1 MVISMKKYVDYVRIG
16 IKEYLV
22 YPSVV
27 WAKLFSKIIYLYLQF
42 CIWSAL
48 FASNSMKNPELNK
61 ADTLRYIVVATLVSA
76 VIECNVI
83 EKINAQIQSGNI
95 ATELI
100 RPIGFKRM
108 LFARHLGDTRV
119 KLLCY
124 PLPLIVLVKAC
135 ISLPLLCSG
144 QIGFGILSVF
154 LAYGI
159 QFLYSL
165 IIGLLAFWLIVTW
178 PINMLFGAIY
188 KLLSGAWIPV
198 TMFPE
203 TLYRINLLLPFRAIY
218 AIPVSILTSSMTII
232 EIWRSIGVQV
242 MWLVILYILV
252 QVIWHVG
259 RNKLIVQGG

>member
-1 MVISMKKYVDYVRIG
+1 MKKYVDHIRIG
-16 IKEYLV
+16 MKEYLV
-22 YPSVV
+22 YPSAV
-27 WAKLFSKIIYLYLQF
+27 WAKLFSKITYLYLQF

-61 ADTLRYIVVATLVSA
+61 ADTLRYIVVATIVST

-83 EKINAQIQSGNI
+83 EKVNAQIQSGNI

-108 LFARHLGDTRV
+108 LLARHLGDTAI
-119 KLLCY
+119 KLLY
-124 PLPLIVLVKAC
+124 YLVPLIVLIKASV
-135 ISLPLLCSG
+135 SLPLLCFR
-144 QIGFGILSVF
+144 QIGLGVLSVL
-154 LAYGI
+154 LAYFI

-178 PINMLFGAIY
+178 PINMFFGAIY

-218 AIPVSILTSSMTII
+218 AIPVSILTSSMTVI
-232 EIWRSIGVQV
+232 EIWQSICVQV
-242 MWLVILYILV
+242 VWLVTLYILV
-252 QVIWHVG
+252 QIIWHVG

>member
-1 MVISMKKYVDYVRIG
+1 MKKYIDHVRIG
-16 IKEYLV
+16 MKEYLV
-22 YPSVV
+22 YPSAV

-48 FASNSMKNPELNK
+48 FASNSMKHPGLNK
-61 ADTLRYIVVATLVSA
+61 TDTLRYIVVATIVST

-83 EKINAQIQSGNI
+83 EKVNAQIQSGNI

-108 LFARHLGDTRV
+108 LLARHLGDTAI
-119 KLLCY
+119 KILCY
-124 PLPLIVLVKAC
+124 LVPLIVLVKAC
-135 ISLPLLCSG
+135 VSLPLLCFG

-165 IIGLLAFWLIVTW
+165 VIGLLAFWLIVTW
-178 PINMLFGAIY
+178 PINMFFGAIY

-203 TLYRINLLLPFRAIY
+203 TLNRINLFLPFRAIY
-218 AIPVSILTSSMTII
+218 AIPVSILTSSMKVI
-232 EIWRSIGVQV
+232 EIRPSHGVQV

-252 QVIWHVG
+252 QIFWRVG
-259 RNKLIVQGG
+259 RNKLVVQGG

>member
-1 MVISMKKYVDYVRIG
+1 MKKYVDHVRIG

-22 YPSVV
+22 YPSAI
-27 WAKLFSKIIYLYLQF
+27 WAKLFSKITYLYLQF
-42 CIWSAL
+42 CIWSTL

-61 ADTLRYIVVATLVSA
+61 ADTLRYIVVATLVST

-83 EKINAQIQSGNI
+83 EKVNAQIQSGNI

-108 LFARHLGDTRV
+108 LLARHLGDTAV
-119 KLLCY
+119 KLLFY
-124 PLPLIVLVKAC
+124 LVPLIVLVKVC
-135 ISLPLLCSG
+135 VSLPLLCSG

-154 LAYGI
+154 LAYCI

-178 PINMLFGAIY
+178 PINMFFGAIY

-198 TMFPE
+198 TMFPKN
-203 TLYRINLLLPFRAIY
+203 LYRINLFFPFRVIY
-218 AIPVSILTSSMTII
+218 AIPVSILTSSMQGI
-232 EIWRSIGVQV
+232 EILQSIGVQV
-242 MWLVILYILV
+242 MWLVILYILM
-252 QVIWHVG
+252 QVIWRMG
-259 RNKLIVQGG
+259 RNKLVVQGG

>member
-1 MVISMKKYVDYVRIG
+1 MKKYVDYVRIG

-22 YPSVV
+22 YPSAV
-27 WAKLFSKIIYLYLQF
+27 WAKLFSKLIYLYLQF

-48 FASNSMKNPELNK
+48 FASNSIKNPELNK
-61 ADTLRYIVVATLVSA
+61 ADTLRYIVVATLVST
-76 VIECNVI
+76 VIECHVI

-108 LFARHLGDTRV
+108 LLARHLGDTAV

-124 PLPLIVLVKAC
+124 LVPLIVLVKVC
-135 ISLPLLCSG
+135 VSLPLLCSV

-154 LAYGI
+154 LAYCI

-178 PINMLFGAIY
+178 PINMLLGAIY

-203 TLYRINLLLPFRAIY
+203 TLYRINLFLPFRAIY
-218 AIPVSILTSSMTII
+218 AIPVSILTSSMKVINI
-232 EIWRSIGVQV
+232 RQAIGVQV
-242 MWLVILYILV
+242 MWLVILYSLV
-252 QVIWHVG
+252 QIIWHVG

>member
-1 MVISMKKYVDYVRIG
+1 MKKYMDHVRIG
-16 IKEYLV
+16 MKEHLV
-22 YPSVV
+22 YPSAV

-48 FASNSMKNPELNK
+48 FSSGSLKNPSLNK
-61 ADTLRYIVVATLVSA
+61 TDTLRYIVVSTIVST

-108 LFARHLGDTRV
+108 LLSRHLGDTAI
-119 KLLCY
+119 KIICY
-124 PLPLIVLVKAC
+124 MIPLIVLVKASV
-135 ISLPLLCSG
+135 SLQLLCIE
-144 QIGFGILSVF
+144 QIGIGMISII
-154 LAYGI
+154 LAYCI

-165 IIGLLAFWLIVTW
+165 AIGLLAFWLIVTW
-178 PINMLFGAIY
+178 PINMFFGAIY

-203 TLYRINLLLPFRAIY
+203 TLYRISLFLPFRAIY
-218 AIPVSILTSSMTII
+218 AIPVSILTGSMTMN
-232 EIWRSIGVQV
+232 EIWHSIGIQ
-242 MWLVILYILV
+242 MIWLIILYILV
-252 QVIWHVG
+252 QFIWYVG
-259 RNKLIVQGG
+259 RNKLVVQGG

>member
-1 MVISMKKYVDYVRIG
+1 MKKYVDHVRIG
-16 IKEYLV
+16 MKEHLV
-22 YPSVV
+22 YPSAV
-27 WAKLFSKIIYLYLQF
+27 WAKLFSKLIYLYLQF

-48 FASNSMKNPELNK
+48 FASNSIKNPELNK
-61 ADTLRYIVVATLVSA
+61 ADTLRYIVVATLFST

-100 RPIGFKRM
+100 RPIDFKRM
-108 LFARHLGDTRV
+108 LLARHLGDTSV
-119 KLLCY
+119 KILCC
-124 PLPLIVLVKAC
+124 LVPLIALVKTRV
-135 ISLPLLCSG
+135 SLPLLCFEE
-144 QIGFGILSVF
+144 IEFGILSVF
-154 LAYGI
+154 LAYCI

-178 PINMLFGAIY
+178 PINMFFGAIY

-203 TLYRINLLLPFRAIY
+203 TLYKINLFLPFRAIY
-218 AIPVSILTSSMTII
+218 AIPVSILTSSMKDIN
-232 EIWRSIGVQV
+232 IWQSISVQV

-252 QVIWHVG
+252 QIIWHVG
-259 RNKLIVQGG
+259 RKKLVVQGG

>member
-1 MVISMKKYVDYVRIG
+1 MKKYVDHVRIG
-16 IKEYLV
+16 MKEYLV
-22 YPSVV
+22 YPSAV

-48 FASNSMKNPELNK
+48 FASNSMKHPELSK
-61 ADTLRYIVVATLVSA
+61 ADTLRYIVVATIVST

-83 EKINAQIQSGNI
+83 EKVNAQIQSGNI

-108 LFARHLGDTRV
+108 LLARHLGDTV
-119 KLLCY
+119 IKILGYL
-124 PLPLIVLVKAC
+124 LPLIILVKA
-135 ISLPLLCSG
+135 SVSFPLLCFG
-144 QIGFGILSVF
+144 QIVFGILSVF

-165 IIGLLAFWLIVTW
+165 VIGLLAFWLIVTW
-178 PINMLFGAIY
+178 PINMFFGAIY

-203 TLYRINLLLPFRAIY
+203 TLNRINIFLPFRAIY
-218 AIPVSILTSSMTII
+218 AIPVSILTSSMKVI
-232 EIWRSIGVQV
+232 EIWQSIGVQV

-252 QVIWHVG
+252 QIIWHVG
-259 RNKLIVQGG
+259 RNKLVVQGG

>member
-1 MVISMKKYVDYVRIG
+1 MKKYIDHVRIG
-16 IKEYLV
+16 MKEYLV
-22 YPSVV
+22 YPSAV

-48 FASNSMKNPELNK
+48 FASNSMKHPGLNK
-61 ADTLRYIVVATLVSA
+61 TDTLRYIVVATIVST

-83 EKINAQIQSGNI
+83 EKVNAQIQSGNI

-108 LFARHLGDTRV
+108 LLARHLGDTAI
-119 KLLCY
+119 KILCY
-124 PLPLIVLVKAC
+124 LVPLIVLVKAC
-135 ISLPLLCSG
+135 VSLPLLCFG

-165 IIGLLAFWLIVTW
+165 VIGLLAFWLIVTW
-178 PINMLFGAIY
+178 PINMFFGAIY

-203 TLYRINLLLPFRAIY
+203 TLNRINLFLPFRAIY
-218 AIPVSILTSSMTII
+218 AIPVSILTSSMKVI
-232 EIWRSIGVQV
+232 EIRQSIGVQV

-252 QVIWHVG
+252 QIIWRVG
-259 RNKLIVQGG
+259 RNKLVVQGG

>member
-1 MVISMKKYVDYVRIG
+1 MKKYVDHVRVG
-16 IKEYLV
+16 MKEYLV
-22 YPSVV
+22 YPSAV

-48 FASNSMKNPELNK
+48 FASNSMKHPELNK
-61 ADTLRYIVVATLVSA
+61 ADTLRYIVVATIVST

-83 EKINAQIQSGNI
+83 EKVNAQIQSGNI

-108 LFARHLGDTRV
+108 LLARHLGDTV
-119 KLLCY
+119 IKILCY
-124 PLPLIVLVKAC
+124 LLPLIVLVKASV
-135 ISLPLLCSG
+135 SLPLLCFR
-144 QIGFGILSVF
+144 QIGLGILSVF

-165 IIGLLAFWLIVTW
+165 VIGLIAFWLIVTW
-178 PINMLFGAIY
+178 PINMFFGAIY

-203 TLYRINLLLPFRAIY
+203 TLNRINIFLPFRAIY
-218 AIPVSILTSSMTII
+218 AIPVSILTSSMKVI
-232 EIWRSIGVQV
+232 EIWKFIGVQV
-242 MWLVILYILV
+242 MWLIILYILV
-252 QVIWHVG
+252 QIIWRVG
-259 RNKLIVQGG
+259 RNKLVVQGG

>member
-1 MVISMKKYVDYVRIG
+1 MKKYVDHVRIG
-16 IKEYLV
+16 MKEYLV
-22 YPSVV
+22 YPSIV

-48 FASNSMKNPELNK
+48 FASNSVKNPELNK
-61 ADTLRYIVVATLVSA
+61 ADTLRYIVVATLVST
-76 VIECNVI
+76 VIECNII

-108 LFARHLGDTRV
+108 LLARHLGDTAI
-119 KLLCY
+119 KILCY
-124 PLPLIVLVKAC
+124 LVPLIVLVKASV
-135 ISLPLLCSG
+135 SLPLLCFV
-144 QIGFGILSVF
+144 QIGFGVLSVL
-154 LAYGI
+154 LAYCI

-178 PINMLFGAIY
+178 PINMFFNAIY

-198 TMFPE
+198 TMFPK
-203 TLYRINLLLPFRAIY
+203 TLYRINLFLPFRAIY
-218 AIPVSILTSSMTII
+218 ALPVSILTSSMKVNK
-232 EIWRSIGVQV
+232 IWQSIGVQA

-252 QVIWHVG
+252 QIIWHVG

>member
-1 MVISMKKYVDYVRIG
+1 MKKYVDHVRIG
-16 IKEYLV
+16 MKEYLV
-22 YPSVV
+22 YPSAV

-48 FASNSMKNPELNK
+48 FASNSMKHSELNK
-61 ADTLRYIVVATLVSA
+61 ADTLRYIVVATIVST

-83 EKINAQIQSGNI
+83 EKVNAQIQSGNI

-108 LFARHLGDTRV
+108 LLARHLGDTAI
-119 KLLCY
+119 KILCY
-124 PLPLIVLVKAC
+124 LVPLIVLVKASV
-135 ISLPLLCSG
+135 SLPLLCCG
-144 QIGFGILSVF
+144 QIGLGILSVS

-165 IIGLLAFWLIVTW
+165 VIGLLAFWLIVTW
-178 PINMLFGAIY
+178 PINMFFGAIY

-203 TLYRINLLLPFRAIY
+203 TLNRINIFLPFRAIY
-218 AIPVSILTSSMTII
+218 AIPISILTSSMKVI
-232 EIWRSIGVQV
+232 EIRQSIGVQV

-252 QVIWHVG
+252 QIIWRVG
-259 RNKLIVQGG
+259 RNKLVVQGG

>member
-1 MVISMKKYVDYVRIG
+1 MKKYVDHVRIG
-16 IKEYLV
+16 MREFLV
-22 YPSVV
+22 YPSAV
-27 WAKLFSKIIYLYLQF
+27 WAKLFSKITYLYLQF

-48 FASNSMKNPELNK
+48 FASNSMKNPQLKK
-61 ADTLRYIVVATLVSA
+61 ADTLRYIVVATLLSV
-76 VIECNVI
+76 VMECSVI
-83 EKINAQIQSGNI
+83 EKINAWIQSGNI

-108 LFARHLGDTRV
+108 LLARHLGDTAI

-124 PLPLIVLVKAC
+124 PIPLIVLVKAGV
-135 ISLPLLCSG
+135 SLPLFCFR
-144 QIGFGILSVF
+144 QIGFGVLSVL
-154 LAYGI
+154 LAYFI

-178 PINMLFGAIY
+178 PINMFFGAIY

-218 AIPVSILTSSMTII
+218 AIPVSILTSSMTVL
-232 EIWRSIGVQV
+232 EIRQSIRVQAV
-242 MWLVILYILV
+242 WLVTLYILV
-252 QVIWHVG
+252 QIIWHVG
-259 RNKLIVQGG
+259 RNKLVVQGG